1 MILLHDHS
9 KEQAKV
15 YHKFVNSLHFG
26 IFFLE
31 IIMICPNPLYDDL
44 HLIYNIQLV
53 RVVYHRTIFGRLI
66 MPESCVGGASKAA
79 K

>member
-1 MILLHDHS
+1 MILLPDHS

-15 YHKFVNSLHFG
+15 YDKFVNSLHFG
-26 IFFLE
+26 IFFLVFF
-31 IIMICPNPLYDDL
+31 MICPNQLFNDL

-53 RVVYHRTIFGRLI
+53 RAVYHRTIFSRLI